1 MNNSDSQAKILAQ
14 ALYEIRLLLP
24 DYLGSHSTGDIAVR
38 KAAHL
43 AYALHNDALAVI
55 EGKTFD
61 PRAAIERVCVVDRMF
76 GDNFA
81 ERFAP
86 HSPNGA

>member
-1 MNNSDSQAKILAQ
+1 MNNSDFQAKILAH

-24 DYLGSHSTGDIAVR
+24 AYLGSQNTADIAAR

-43 AYALHNDALAVI
+43 AYALHNDALAII

-61 PRAAIERVCVVDRMF
+61 AQAALERVRAVDRMF
-76 GDNFA
+76 GENFA
-81 ERFAP
+81 ERFAA
-86 HSPNGA
+86 HASDEA

>member
-1 MNNSDSQAKILAQ
+1 MNSSDSQARLLAE

-24 DYLGSHSTGDIAVR
+24 AYLGSQNTGDIAVR

-43 AYALHNDALAVI
+43 AYALHNDALAII

-61 PRAAIERVCVVDRMF
+61 AQAAIDRVRAVDRMF
-76 GDNFA
+76 GENFA
-81 ERFAP
+81 ERFAARL
-86 HSPNGA
+86 PNKT

>member
-1 MNNSDSQAKILAQ
+1 MNNSDSQTKILAQ

-24 DYLGSHSTGDIAVR
+24 AYLGSQNTGDIAVR

-43 AYALHNDALAVI
+43 AYALHNDALAII

-61 PRAAIERVCVVDRMF
+61 AQAAIERVRAVDRMF

-81 ERFAP
+81 ERFGA
-86 HSPNGA
+86 HSPNEA